1 MEKYEIQKLR
11 DLPIERV
18 AEQMGIKV
26 ERHKALCPFHD
37 DHHASLSFN
46 TRKNSCRCYVCMG
59 NSVGTIDLVMKYL
72 GKDFL
77 SACRWLAEV
86 NGVYLEDDRKREGSA
101 SSPSSEASSAGG
113 SHSGKDSGGSHS
125 GDDSGGSSSGG
136 SSGKSSSFDAS
147 RYARFFEHPWLNEA
161 ARRFLFEERKID
173 WRVVNW
179 CRLTSWTDKKGINWL
194 QIPYFDMEGRLI
206 GIQNRNLDY
215 RKTPTEAKGVAAEK
229 TPTDFTGD
237 TDSPSHRTEG
247 SHQTEGS
254 LQTEGSHQPEDSH
267 QTKGSHQTEGSLR
280 TEGSHQT
287 KGSLRTEPM
296 APRFR
301 FPYGARCSIYNLPVI
316 GRLKPGEK
324 LFITEGCSDCWAM
337 LSAGHKAIAIPSA
350 TLLKP
355 EDKQLLADIER
366 QYQVEFHMFP
376 DQDAPGESLFLQLRE
391 ILPHLVHHQLPPGCK
406 DFSEYYL
413 ESFCPY

>member
-11 DLPIERV
+11 DLPIEGV
-18 AEQMGIKV
+18 AEQLGMVVK
-26 ERHKALCPFHD
+26 RHKALCPFHD

-46 TRKNSCRCYVCMG
+46 TRKNNCRCYVCMG
-59 NSVGTIDLVMKYL
+59 DSVGTIDLVMTYL

-86 NGVYLEDDRKREGSA
+86 NGVYLEKGRKREA
-101 SSPSSEASSAGG
+101 SSSYSSL
-113 SHSGKDSGGSHS
+113 
-125 GDDSGGSSSGG
+125 GGSSSGG
-136 SSGKSSSFDAS
+136 SFSGDNTGGSSSGENPGGSSSGKSSSFDAS

-215 RKTPTEAKGVAAEK
+215 RKTPTDFTDASHAGEAKGVAAEK
-229 TPTDFTGD
+229 TPTDFTDD
-237 TDSPSHRTEG
+237 TDSPSHQAEGSFQTEG
-247 SHQTEGS
+247 SHQTKSSHQTEDSHQTEGS
-254 LQTEGSHQPEDSH
+254 LQTEPI
-267 QTKGSHQTEGSLR
+267 
-280 TEGSHQT
+280 
-287 KGSLRTEPM
+287 

-301 FPYGARCSIYNLPVI
+301 FPYGARCSIYNLPVVKM
-316 GRLKPGEK
+316 LKPGEK

-350 TLLKP
+350 TLLKT
-355 EDKQLLADIER
+355 EDKKWLAELGERLQIEW
-366 QYQVEFHMFP
+366 HMFP
-376 DQDAPGESLFLQLRE
+376 DMDAPGESLFLQLKE
-391 ILPHLVHHQLPPGCK
+391 ILPSLVHHQLPPDCK

-413 ESFCPY
+413 KSFCPFRAPY

>member
-1 MEKYEIQKLR
+1 MNLDLVFMEKYEIQKLR
-11 DLPIERV
+11 DLPIEGV
-18 AEQMGIKV
+18 AEQLGMVVK
-26 ERHKALCPFHD
+26 RHKALCPFHA

-46 TRKNSCRCYVCMG
+46 TRKNNCRCYVCMG
-59 NSVGTIDLVMKYL
+59 DSVGTIDLVMTYL

-86 NGVYLEDDRKREGSA
+86 NGVYLEKGRKREA
-101 SSPSSEASSAGG
+101 SSSYSSL
-113 SHSGKDSGGSHS
+113 
-125 GDDSGGSSSGG
+125 GGSSSGG
-136 SSGKSSSFDAS
+136 SFSGDNTGGSSSGENPGGSSSGKSSSFDAS

-194 QIPYFDMEGRLI
+194 QIPYFDTEGRLI

-215 RKTPTEAKGVAAEK
+215 RKAPIDLKGVTADK
-229 TPTDFTGD
+229 SPTDFTD
-237 TDSPSHRTEG
+237 FTDSA
-247 SHQTEGS
+247 SHQKE
-254 LQTEGSHQPEDSH
+254 QD
-267 QTKGSHQTEGSLR
+267 
-280 TEGSHQT
+280 
-287 KGSLRTEPM
+287 

-301 FPYGARCSIYNLPVI
+301 FPYGARCSIYNLPVVK
-316 GRLKPGEK
+316 RLKPGER

-355 EDKQLLADIER
+355 EDKQLLTDIGR
-366 QYQVEFHMFP
+366 LYQVEFHMFP
-376 DQDAPGESLFLQLRE
+376 DQDVPGESLFMQLKE
-391 ILPHLVHHQLPPGCK
+391 MLPQLVHHQLPPGCK

-413 ESFCPY
+413 LGAAATSVCKEPLNK